1 VTEAKRVSWVTPD
14 VMDDIN
20 EAAGRRWRDLD
31 PMLPVPRE
39 VPEGCTMPLVV
50 AGDNGRPAGFG
61 VCRHQHVPA
70 DALEQVWGTAT
81 RFVLTPRLRDPDVY
95 PALDE
100 LLGQWRDHLAGL
112 PEADNEETA
121 AMLEWP
127 SRDISGVNALLKHG
141 MQPISVVAVRPAGR
155 AMLVAD
161 SGTPAD
167 VVIRAAGPDDLDAV
181 TELEMGVIRFDA
193 QFGAAILR
201 PATEALIRDA
211 SRKALARRQDWV
223 WVAERSGRLVGLVHV
238 LPPDESAWIAGMTRP
253 GTTAYLQSMFLG
265 PDERG
270 GGLGAALV
278 RRAHDELD
286 ARGIAITLLHY
297 AQLNPLS
304 GPFWSRMG
312 YRPLWTGFQSRPA
325 VALR

>member
-1 VTEAKRVSWVTPD
+1 VCGVTPD

-39 VPEGCTMPLVV
+39 VPEGCPVRLVA

-70 DALEQVWGTAT
+70 DALEQVWGATT
-81 RFVLTPRLRDPDVY
+81 RFVLTPRLCEPDVY

-112 PEADNEETA
+112 PAADNGETA

-127 SRDISGVNALLKHG
+127 CRDISGVNALLKHG
-141 MQPISVVAVRPAGR
+141 MQPISVIAVRPAGR

-161 SGTPAD
+161 SGTPDD
-167 VVIRAAGPDDLDAV
+167 VVIRAATPDDLDGV

-201 PATEALIRDA
+201 PATEALVRDA
-211 SRKALARRQDWV
+211 TRKALARRQDWV
-223 WVAERSGRLVGLVHV
+223 WVAERSEGLVGLVHV
-238 LPPDESAWIAGMTRP
+238 LPPEESAWIAGMTRP
-253 GTTAYLQSMFLG
+253 CATAYLQSMFAA

-270 GGLGAALV
+270 AGLGAALV

-286 ARGIAITLLHY
+286 ARGISVTLLHY

-325 VALR
+325 DALR

>member
-1 VTEAKRVSWVTPD
+1 VSWVTRE

-31 PMLPVPRE
+31 PMLPVPRDL
-39 VPEGCTMPLVV
+39 PEGCTAPLVV
-50 AGDNGRPAGFG
+50 TGDDGRPAGFG

-70 DALEQVWGTAT
+70 DALEQAWGAAT
-81 RFVLTPRLRDPDVY
+81 RLVLTPRLSQPDAY

-112 PEADNEETA
+112 PEEHDEDA

-141 MQPISVVAVRPAGR
+141 MQAITVLAVRPAGR

-161 SGTPAD
+161 TDTPAD

-193 QFGAAILR
+193 HFGAAILR
-201 PATEALIRDA
+201 PATEALVRA
-211 SRKALARRQDWV
+211 ATRKALARRQDWV
-223 WVAERSGRLVGLVHV
+223 WVAERSRRLVGLVHV

-253 GTTAYLQSMFLG
+253 GTTAYLQSMFVA

-286 ARGIAITLLHY
+286 ARGISITLLHY

-312 YRPLWTGFQSRPA
+312 YRPLWTGFQSSPA
-325 VALR
+325 AALR

>member
-1 VTEAKRVSWVTPD
+1 
-14 VMDDIN
+14 MDGID

-31 PMLPVPRE
+31 PMLRVPRDL
-39 VPEGCTMPLVV
+39 PEGCAVPLVV

-61 VCRHQHVPA
+61 VCRHRHVPA
-70 DALEQVWGTAT
+70 DALEQVWGAAT
-81 RFVLTPRLRDPDVY
+81 RFVLTPRLREPDAY
-95 PALDE
+95 PALDG

-112 PEADNEETA
+112 PEAGQADTA

-141 MQPISVVAVRPAGR
+141 MQAITVIAVRPAGR
-155 AMLVAD
+155 AMLD
-161 SGTPAD
+161 TDTDTDTPAG

-193 QFGAAILR
+193 HFGAAILR
-201 PATEALIRDA
+201 PATEALVRDA
-211 SRKALARRQDWV
+211 TREALARRQDWV

-238 LPPDESAWIAGMTRP
+238 LPPDESAWISGMTRP
-253 GTTAYLQSMFLG
+253 GTTAYLQSMFAV

-278 RRAHDELD
+278 KRAHDELD
-286 ARGIAITLLHY
+286 ARGISITLLHY

-325 VALR
+325 AALR

>member
-1 VTEAKRVSWVTPD
+1 VRRISSLGRCEDAVCNTKLD
-14 VMDDIN
+14 VVP
-20 EAAGRRWRDLD
+20 GRIDYRSCDR
-31 PMLPVPRE
+31 RE
-39 VPEGCTMPLVV
+39 QRQFPLVI
-50 AGDNGRPAGFG
+50 
-61 VCRHQHVPA
+61 
-70 DALEQVWGTAT
+70 T
-81 RFVLTPRLRDPDVY
+81 
-95 PALDE
+95 
-100 LLGQWRDHLAGL
+100 
-112 PEADNEETA
+112 
-121 AMLEWP
+121 
-127 SRDISGVNALLKHG
+127 
-141 MQPISVVAVRPAGR
+141 GR
-155 AMLVAD
+155 APRGHD
-161 SGTPAD
+161 EQP
-167 VVIRAAGPDDLDAV
+167 GPDDLDAV

>member
-1 VTEAKRVSWVTPD
+1 VTEAKRVAWVTPD

-20 EAAGRRWRDLD
+20 EAADRRWRALD
-31 PMLPVPRE
+31 PMLPVPSE
-39 VPEGCTMPLVV
+39 VPEGCPVPLVV

-61 VCRHQHVPA
+61 VCRHQHVPV
-70 DALEQVWGTAT
+70 DALEQVWGPAT
-81 RFVLTPRLRDPDVY
+81 RFVLTPRLREPDVY
-95 PALDE
+95 LALDE
-100 LLGQWRDHLAGL
+100 LLGQWREHLAGL
-112 PEADNEETA
+112 PATDDEETA

-127 SRDISGVNALLKHG
+127 CRDISGVNALLKHG
-141 MQPISVVAVRPAGR
+141 MQPISVLAVRPAGR

-167 VVIRAAGPDDLDAV
+167 VVIRAATPDDLDAV
-181 TELEMGVIRFDA
+181 TGLEMGVIRFDA

-201 PATEALIRDA
+201 PAAEALVRDA
-211 SRKALARRQDWV
+211 TRKALARRQDWV
-223 WVAERSGRLVGLVHV
+223 WVAERRGRLVGLVHV
-238 LPPDESAWIAGMTRP
+238 LPPEESAWIARMTRP
-253 GTTAYLQSMFLG
+253 GTTAYLQSMFAV

-270 GGLGAALV
+270 TGLGAALV

-286 ARGIAITLLHY
+286 ARGISITLLHY

-325 VALR
+325 DALR

>member
-1 VTEAKRVSWVTPD
+1 VAWVTRD
-14 VMDDIN
+14 VMDDID

-31 PMLPVPRE
+31 PMLRVPRDP
-39 VPEGCTMPLVV
+39 PEGCPVRLVV

-61 VCRHQHVPA
+61 VCRHRHVPA
-70 DALEQVWGTAT
+70 DALEQVWGAAT
-81 RFVLTPRLRDPDVY
+81 RFVLTPRLAGPDAGR
-95 PALDE
+95 ALDE

-112 PEADNEETA
+112 PEAAQQDTV

-127 SRDISGVNALLKHG
+127 SRDISGVNALLRHG
-141 MQPISVVAVRPAGR
+141 MQAITVVAVRPAGR
-155 AMLVAD
+155 VTLDAD
-161 SGTPAD
+161 SGTPAG

-193 QFGAAILR
+193 HFGAAILR
-201 PATEALIRDA
+201 PATEALVRGA
-211 SRKALARRQDWV
+211 TRQALARPQDWV

-238 LPPDESAWIAGMTRP
+238 LPPEESGWIAGMARP
-253 GTTAYLQSMFLG
+253 GTTAYLQSMFVR

-278 RRAHDELD
+278 KRAHDELD
-286 ARGIAITLLHY
+286 ARGISITLLHY

-312 YRPLWTGFQSRPA
+312 YRPLWTGFQSSPA
-325 VALR
+325 AALR

>member
-1 VTEAKRVSWVTPD
+1 VAWVTRD
-14 VMDDIN
+14 VMDDLN

-31 PMLPVPRE
+31 PMLGVPGD
-39 VPEGCTMPLVV
+39 PLEGCPVPLVV

-61 VCRHQHVPA
+61 VCHHRHVPA
-70 DALEQVWGTAT
+70 DALEQVWGAAT
-81 RFVLTPRLRDPDVY
+81 RFVLTPRLREPDAG

-100 LLGQWRDHLAGL
+100 LLGQWHDHLAGL
-112 PEADNEETA
+112 PEADNEDAA
-121 AMLEWP
+121 AMIEWP

-141 MQPISVVAVRPAGR
+141 LQATTVIAVRPAGR
-155 AMLVAD
+155 AVANAD
-161 SGTPAD
+161 TPAE

-193 QFGAAILR
+193 HFGAAILR
-201 PATEALIRDA
+201 PATETLIRNA
-211 SRKALARRQDWV
+211 TRQALARRQDWV

-253 GTTAYLQSMFLG
+253 GTTAYLQSMYAV

-270 GGLGAALV
+270 GGVGAALV
-278 RRAHDELD
+278 KRAHDELD
-286 ARGIAITLLHY
+286 ARGISITLLHY

-325 VALR
+325 DTLR

>member
-1 VTEAKRVSWVTPD
+1 MTRD

-31 PMLPVPRE
+31 PMLPMPRDL
-39 VPEGCTMPLVV
+39 PDGCPVPLV
-50 AGDNGRPAGFG
+50 ATGGNGRPAGFG
-61 VCRHQHVPA
+61 VCRHQQVPA
-70 DALEQVWGTAT
+70 DALEQAWGAAT
-81 RFVLTPRLRDPDVY
+81 RLVLTPRLREPDAY

-112 PEADNEETA
+112 PEANHEDTA

-127 SRDISGVNALLKHG
+127 SRDITGVNALLKHG
-141 MQPISVVAVRPAGR
+141 MQAITVIAVRSAGR
-155 AMLVAD
+155 VALAAD
-161 SGTPAD
+161 TGTPAD
-167 VVIRAAGPDDLDAV
+167 VVIRVAGPDDLDAV

-193 QFGAAILR
+193 HFGAAILR
-201 PATEALIRDA
+201 PATEALVRQA
-211 SRKALARRQDWV
+211 TAKALARRQDWV

-253 GTTAYLQSMFLG
+253 GTTAYLQSMFAV

-278 RRAHDELD
+278 KRAHDELD
-286 ARGIAITLLHY
+286 ARGITITLLHY

-312 YRPLWTGFQSRPA
+312 YRPLWTGYQSRPA